1 MALLPVLRA
10 SAYDLF
16 CLLDL
21 SVCMQRTDRSAVSRP
36 RKNSLQRKV
45 GAMINVSITGIGG
58 QGSVLA
64 ARILA
69 QAAEAKGWQV
79 RSAET
84 IGMAQRGGDVMSHV
98 RMGNE
103 GEAVFSPLPAKGSVD
118 VLIALEPGE
127 AARSL
132 SYLKKNGLLVV
143 ASSGIAPVMANFKR
157 QTYHPQALIDDLRAS
172 GVKMVVV
179 DDDELVRRLGEPKAL
194 NVMMLAYAIIAVNKR
209 PDCIDNALRGA
220 ITLEDIESAIP
231 ACVKRK
237 LVSMNQKAIKVV
249 SRSPASDLPGTI
261 SSNLLV
267 TERASSSVMLME
279 GSLER
284 ETRKEDQQ
292 SWSKK

>member
-1 MALLPVLRA
+1 
-10 SAYDLF
+10 
-16 CLLDL
+16 
-21 SVCMQRTDRSAVSRP
+21 
-36 RKNSLQRKV
+36 
-45 GAMINVSITGIGG
+45 MINVSIAGIGG

-132 SYLKKNGLLVV
+132 SFLKKNGLLVV

-209 PDCIDNALRGA
+209 PDCMDNALRGA

-237 LVSMNQKAIKVV
+237 LVSTNQKAIKVV
-249 SRSPASDLPGTI
+249 SQVAR
-261 SSNLLV
+261 V
-267 TERASSSVMLME
+267 
-279 GSLER
+279 
-284 ETRKEDQQ
+284 
-292 SWSKK
+292 

>member
-1 MALLPVLRA
+1 
-10 SAYDLF
+10 
-16 CLLDL
+16 
-21 SVCMQRTDRSAVSRP
+21 
-36 RKNSLQRKV
+36 
-45 GAMINVSITGIGG
+45 MINVSIAGIGG

-69 QAAEAKGWQV
+69 QAAEEKGWQV

-98 RMGNE
+98 RMGNA
-103 GEAVFSPLPAKGSVD
+103 GEEVFSPLPAKGSVD

-132 SYLKKNGLLVV
+132 PYLKENGLLVV

-157 QTYHPQALIDDLRAS
+157 HTYDPQALLADMRAA

-179 DDDELVRRLGEPKAL
+179 DDQELIHRAGEPKAL

-209 PDCIDNALRGA
+209 PDCADNALRGA
-220 ITLEDIESAIP
+220 IMLEDIDQAIP

-237 LVSMNQKAIKVV
+237 LVAINQKAIKVV
-249 SRSPASDLPGTI
+249 
-261 SSNLLV
+261 
-267 TERASSSVMLME
+267 
-279 GSLER
+279 
-284 ETRKEDQQ
+284 QQ
-292 SWSKK
+292 VARV

>member
-1 MALLPVLRA
+1 
-10 SAYDLF
+10 
-16 CLLDL
+16 
-21 SVCMQRTDRSAVSRP
+21 
-36 RKNSLQRKV
+36 
-45 GAMINVSITGIGG
+45 MINVSIAGIGG

-69 QAAEAKGWQV
+69 QAAENKGWQV

-103 GEAVFSPLPAKGSVD
+103 GEAVFSPLPSKGSVD

-132 SYLKKNGLLVV
+132 PYLKEKGLLVV
-143 ASSGIAPVMANFKR
+143 ASSGIAPVNASFKR
-157 QTYHPQALIDDLRAS
+157 RMYEPMVLIEDMKAA

-179 DDDELVRRLGEPKAL
+179 DDTELVRRLGEPKAL

-209 PDCIDNALRGA
+209 PDCVDNALRGA
-220 ITLEDIESAIP
+220 ISLEDIEQAIP

-237 LVSMNQKAIKVV
+237 LVSTNEKAIKVV
-249 SRSPASDLPGTI
+249 
-261 SSNLLV
+261 
-267 TERASSSVMLME
+267 
-279 GSLER
+279 
-284 ETRKEDQQ
+284 QQ
-292 SWSKK
+292 VARI

>member
-1 MALLPVLRA
+1 
-10 SAYDLF
+10 
-16 CLLDL
+16 
-21 SVCMQRTDRSAVSRP
+21 
-36 RKNSLQRKV
+36 
-45 GAMINVSITGIGG
+45 MINVSIAGIGG

-69 QAAEAKGWQV
+69 QAAEEKGWQV

-103 GEAVFSPLPAKGSVD
+103 GEEVFSPLPAKGSVD

-132 SYLKKNGLLVV
+132 PYLKEDGLLVV

-157 QTYHPQALIDDLRAS
+157 QTYDPRTLLEDMRAA
-172 GVKMVVV
+172 GVKMIVV
-179 DDDELVRRLGEPKAL
+179 DDQELIRRAGEPKAL

-209 PDCIDNALRGA
+209 PDCANNALRGA
-220 ITLEDIESAIP
+220 ITLEDIDRVIP

-237 LVSMNQKAIKVV
+237 LVATNQKAIKVV
-249 SRSPASDLPGTI
+249 
-261 SSNLLV
+261 
-267 TERASSSVMLME
+267 
-279 GSLER
+279 
-284 ETRKEDQQ
+284 QQ
-292 SWSKK
+292 VARI

>member
-1 MALLPVLRA
+1 
-10 SAYDLF
+10 
-16 CLLDL
+16 
-21 SVCMQRTDRSAVSRP
+21 
-36 RKNSLQRKV
+36 
-45 GAMINVSITGIGG
+45 MINVSIAGIGG

-69 QAAEAKGWQV
+69 QAAEEKGWQV

-98 RMGNE
+98 RMGNA
-103 GEAVFSPLPAKGSVD
+103 GETVFSPLPSKGSVD

-132 SYLKKNGLLVV
+132 PYLKEDGLLVV

-157 QTYHPQALIDDLRAS
+157 QTYQPGVLLDDMRAA

-209 PDCIDNALRGA
+209 ADCAGNALRGA
-220 ITLEDIESAIP
+220 ITLEDIDAAIP

-237 LVSMNQKAIKVV
+237 LVSTNQKAIKVV
-249 SRSPASDLPGTI
+249 
-261 SSNLLV
+261 
-267 TERASSSVMLME
+267 
-279 GSLER
+279 
-284 ETRKEDQQ
+284 QQ
-292 SWSKK
+292 VARV